1 MNITPNTS
9 LKSKDNEV
17 IAVAETTSLQSE
29 NKQRIVYRIYYG
41 DKLVYIGRTS
51 QPLQNRIRT
60 HIMGTPMVRKL
71 EIDKISKIEYVNL
84 KTEADM
90 FLYEIYFINLW
101 HPKLNRDDKAKDEL
115 TVSLP
120 DVEWKEFSTK
130 LWENWKQKVKDQTT
144 EAQLR
149 KETRAQL
156 MSKREEMR
164 NKWKSG
170 EISEEEYYEFIDE
183 FHLLMQS
190 RYM

>member
-1 MNITPNTS
+1 MNITPDTS
-9 LKSKDNEV
+9 LKSKGNEV
-17 IAVAETTSLQSE
+17 IAVAETTLLQSE
-29 NKQRIVYRIYYG
+29 NKQHIVYRIYYG
-41 DKLVYIGRTS
+41 EELVYIGRTS

-71 EIDKISKIEYVNL
+71 EIDKISKIEYINL

-120 DVEWKEFSTK
+120 DIEWKEFSTK
-130 LWENWKQKVKDQTT
+130 LWENWKQKAKGQTT

-156 MSKREEMR
+156 MSKRQEMR
-164 NKWKSG
+164 DKWKNG

-190 RYM
+190 QYM

>member
-9 LKSKDNEV
+9 LKNKDNGA

-29 NKQRIVYRIYYG
+29 NRQHIVYRIYYG
-41 DKLVYIGRTS
+41 EELVYIGRTS

-60 HIMGTPMVRKL
+60 HIMGIPMVRKL
-71 EIDKISKIEYVNL
+71 EIDKISKIEYINL

-156 MSKREEMR
+156 MSKRQEMR
-164 NKWKSG
+164 DKWKSG

-183 FHLLMQS
+183 FHLLIQG

>member
-1 MNITPNTS
+1 MNIAPNTS
-9 LKSKDNEV
+9 LKSKNNEV
-17 IAVAETTSLQSE
+17 IAVAETTSLQSK
-29 NKQRIVYRIYYG
+29 NKQHIVYRIYYG
-41 DKLVYIGRTS
+41 EELVYIGRTS

-71 EIDKISKIEYVNL
+71 EIDKISKIEYANL

-130 LWENWKQKVKDQTT
+130 LWENWKLKAKDQTT

-170 EISEEEYYEFIDE
+170 EISEEEYHEFIDE

-190 RYM
+190 QYM